1 MQKWRL
7 DSFGSMVTDD
17 YGTWRWGE
25 DVDLLEKKMEQLEE
39 NNNKLM
45 LLVIKMEHALADA
58 ADALEE
64 AEKGDTIMSDG
75 YFK

>member
-7 DSFGSMVTDD
+7 DSLGNMVTDD
-17 YGTWRWGE
+17 YGTWRWGK

-45 LLVIKMEHALADA
+45 LLVIKLEHALEGADG
-58 ADALEE
+58 
-64 AEKGDTIMSDG
+64 GDVVW
-75 YFK
+75 